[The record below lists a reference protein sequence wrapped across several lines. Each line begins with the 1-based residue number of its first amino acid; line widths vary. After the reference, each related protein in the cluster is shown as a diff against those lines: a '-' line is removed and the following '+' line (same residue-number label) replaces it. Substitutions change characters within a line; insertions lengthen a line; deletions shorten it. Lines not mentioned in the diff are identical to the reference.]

1 LWLTRRF
8 ATETPQAP
16 QELGLPGQTAAI
28 GALGALAAGL
38 IEAGRFGWA
47 NPWVFATFG
56 AAIALLALF
65 AGAVEPTG

>member
-1 LWLTRRF
+1 LRRKHRKRLKNW
-8 ATETPQAP
+8 ACRVKRR
-16 QELGLPGQTAAI
+16 AI

-47 NPWVFATFG
+47 NPWVLATFG
-56 AAIALLALF
+56 AAMALLALF